1 MSLGFKK
8 SQLGGAREPRAQMVT
23 VPPRGPGPE
32 RSCPLPL
39 ARSWP
44 FPFPAASVI
53 PQGGAGPPAFSAM
66 RLLPSLRVMAGPPR
80 GLRSVVLPAPHL
92 LELSVSLLQP
102 VPRPSR
108 SSHPSG
114 PLQDGTCPRAGV
126 PDWPHPPGGYRAAPD
141 AGEGLGSG
149 IVWVRTW

>member
-32 RSCPLPL
+32 RSRPLTL

-66 RLLPSLRVMAGPPR
+66 SLLPSLRVTAGPPR
-80 GLRSVVLPAPHL
+80 ASGLQSFLPPTFWNFLCHCCSQSPDPHDPHVHL
-92 LELSVSLLQP
+92 A
-102 VPRPSR
+102 
-108 SSHPSG
+108 PSG
-114 PLQDGTCPRAGV
+114 MEPAQGRGSQTGFILQGVTEQRLMPGRA
-126 PDWPHPPGGYRAAPD
+126 WAQ
-141 AGEGLGSG
+141 GSCG
-149 IVWVRTW
+149 